1 LSSDK
6 LTFQYDYSDELK
18 AKIRKLKKKSRKRIN
33 IIKTKT
39 IEIINSDEETINRYK
54 NLRYD
59 LKDEKRVHTNGSF
72 VLTFKFIKEKQ
83 FILFTDFDHHD
94 KIYQRKK
101 K

>member
-1 LSSDK
+1 MPLKQD
-6 LTFQYDYSDELK
+6 FSDELK
-18 AKIRKLKKKSRKRIN
+18 AKLKKLIRKDKRRYEM
-33 IIKTKT
+33 IIKKMK
-39 IEIINSDEETINRYK
+39 EITSSDEETINRYK

-59 LKDEKRVHTNGSF
+59 LKDEKRVHINGSF
-72 VLTFKFIKEKQ
+72 VLTFKFIKEKK

>member
-1 LSSDK
+1 MP
-6 LTFQYDYSDELK
+6 LTRDFSDELK
-18 AKIRKLKKKSRKRIN
+18 AKLKKLLRKDKRRYRLV
-33 IIKTKT
+33 IKKMK
-39 IEIINSDEETINRYK
+39 EIAGSDEETINRYK
-54 NLRYD
+54 NLRYN
-59 LKDEKRVHTNGSF
+59 LKDEKRVHINGSF